1 MNIQTMLF
9 LLISAYSYY
18 FMNKVL
24 DTTSKDCELTK
35 NEKIQV
41 IITLL
46 LNTVISWGIYSFGWK
61 KRLPTKAKQVDKYL
75 KNIILSLIGIG
86 IAGIIL
92 AIVISAFGQKN

>member
-1 MNIQTMLF
+1 MNIQTISF

-24 DTTSKDCELTK
+24 KTTAKDCALTK
-35 NEKIQV
+35 SEKIQV

-61 KRLPTKAKQVDKYL
+61 KKLPTKSKQVDKYL
-75 KNIILSLIGIG
+75 KNIILSLIAIGVIG
-86 IAGIIL
+86 IVL
-92 AIVISAFGQKN
+92 AILLNALK